1 MKKVSLIAA
10 LSLSLVFVSGAAV
23 GALAYHL
30 YRTKTVV
37 AKAPKS
43 PDEYRRSYM
52 TEMTT
57 RLDLTA
63 DQVSKLNG
71 ILDETRVKFRE
82 FRERTRPEIKQIH
95 EAQRERIKSMLSN
108 EQLSE
113 YEKMLQEREDR
124 QKNRVPGC

>member
-1 MKKVSLIAA
+1 MKKVSLVAA

-43 PDEYRRSYM
+43 PDDYRRSYM

-57 RLDLTA
+57 RLHLSA
-63 DQVSKLNG
+63 DQVSKLNA

-95 EAQRERIKSMLSN
+95 ESQREQVKAILSK
-108 EQLSE
+108 EQLTE
-113 YEKMLQEREDR
+113 YEQMLQEREDR
-124 QKNRVPGC
+124 QKSRVPGC

>member
-1 MKKVSLIAA
+1 MKKVSLVAA
-10 LSLSLVFVSGAAV
+10 ISLTLVFVSGAAV

-30 YRTKTVV
+30 YQTKTVV
-37 AKAPKS
+37 AKAPRS

-57 RLDLTA
+57 RLHLTG

-71 ILDETRVKFRE
+71 ILDETRGKFRE
-82 FRERTRPEIKQIH
+82 FRERTRPEIRQIH
-95 EAQRERIKSMLSN
+95 EAQREQIKSILSK

-113 YEKMLQEREDR
+113 YLKMLQEREER